1 MATDPKLCPKCS
13 PAPEGG
19 LEPLQVDET
28 EVDRC
33 AGCGGIWFDKGELG
47 PLLNHDTGKIRVLL
61 GGSDPEALDQKTGA
75 CPIDQKRMI
84 RVTSARNRHVV
95 IETCPTCQ
103 GIWLD
108 GGEFERIKR
117 AQPNWR
123 LGDLV

>member
-1 MATDPKLCPKCS
+1 MGAEPKPCPKCAAS
-13 PAPEGG
+13 AGQLVAIE
-19 LEPLQVDET
+19 VDEH

-33 AGCGGIWFDKGELG
+33 TGCGGIWFDKGELG
-47 PLLNHDTGKIRVLL
+47 SLLNHDTGKIRALL
-61 GGSDPEALDQKTGA
+61 GGDDPEALDQKTGT
-75 CPIDQKRMI
+75 CPRDRARMV
-84 RVTSARNRHVV
+84 RVTSARNRQVI

-117 AQPNWR
+117 SQPNVR